1 MYNIQH
7 GSYEKKILKKNIIT
21 RFSLLIKISTMS
33 DLQSLGHE
41 RNYTENSGETFF
53 VIRQILTNFAK
64 VKQKIV
70 SIFSDPGD
78 IAIDCI

>member
-1 MYNIQH
+1 MKEI
-7 GSYEKKILKKNIIT
+7 ILKT
-21 RFSLLIKISTMS
+21 V
-33 DLQSLGHE
+33 E
-41 RNYTENSGETFF
+41 RLFF

-78 IAIDCI
+78 IAIDSI

>member
-1 MYNIQH
+1 
-7 GSYEKKILKKNIIT
+7 
-21 RFSLLIKISTMS
+21 MS